1 MRTEREIRDESR
13 RIRERAKAL
22 SGFWIP
28 ELSAAAYALEW
39 ALGKR
44 EQAPSQ
50 DIGSPDSGQGKLA
63 ESLVKAAEKE
73 ATQAQKAARAKKP
86 RPPVRAASSSHS

>member
-1 MRTEREIRDESR
+1 MRTEKEIREESR

-28 ELSAAAYALEW
+28 ELAAAAYALEW

-44 EQAPSQ
+44 DQPPSQ
-50 DIGSPDSGQGKLA
+50 DIGSANSGQGKLA

-73 ATQAQKAARAKKP
+73 AAQAEKAARARKP
-86 RPPVRAASSSHS
+86 RPGPRRVK

>member
-1 MRTEREIRDESR
+1 MRTDKEIREEAR

-28 ELSAAAYALEW
+28 ELAAAAYALEW

-44 EQAPSQ
+44 EESPSQ
-50 DIGSPDSGQGKLA
+50 DVGKPSSAHGKLA
-63 ESLVKAAEKE
+63 ESLLKAAQ
-73 ATQAQKAARAKKP
+73 TQPPPPAKRAGAKKSAG
-86 RPPVRAASSSHS
+86 RLRRLK